1 VHVLQ
6 GIDERHLRTSVAG
19 EPVGELG
26 AITRSPRTA
35 SMRAHG
41 EVEVLAIRADEFLD
55 LLRSNGDI
63 AEGTVTLLARRLYAA
78 MADPASL
85 PRDYERAE
93 PSSESSTM
101 PPTSF

>member
-1 VHVLQ
+1 MLQ
-6 GIDERHLRTSVAG
+6 GIDERHLRTVVAG

-26 AITRSPRTA
+26 AITGSPRTA
-35 SMRAHG
+35 SMRARG
-41 EVEVLAIRADEFLD
+41 EVEVLAIRADEFLE
-55 LLRSNGDI
+55 LLRSDGDV

-85 PRDYERAE
+85 RDYERAE

>member
-1 VHVLQ
+1 
-6 GIDERHLRTSVAG
+6 
-19 EPVGELG
+19 
-26 AITRSPRTA
+26 
-35 SMRAHG
+35 
-41 EVEVLAIRADEFLD
+41 
-55 LLRSNGDI
+55 
-63 AEGTVTLLARRLYAA
+63 VTLLARRLYAA